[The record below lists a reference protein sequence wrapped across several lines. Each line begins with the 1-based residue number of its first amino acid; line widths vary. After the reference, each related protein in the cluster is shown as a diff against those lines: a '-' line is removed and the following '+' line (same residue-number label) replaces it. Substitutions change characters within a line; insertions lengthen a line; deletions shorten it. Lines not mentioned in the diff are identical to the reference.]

1 MFMLCYISY
10 ASVHIFREF
19 WSQSKPVIEANK
31 GKYHC
36 SKEILSD
43 VDTANSL
50 IYGIAMYISGS
61 MGDAFPL
68 KLVLPLS
75 FLAQALC
82 CAAIAMTGFIGG
94 ELAYVQFMAW
104 FSILGLV

>member
-1 MFMLCYISY
+1 
-10 ASVHIFREF
+10 
-19 WSQSKPVIEANK
+19 
-31 GKYHC
+31 
-36 SKEILSD
+36 
-43 VDTANSL
+43 
-50 IYGIAMYISGS
+50 MYISGS